1 MLWSDVIDGFS
12 KHMSRAHAFPNVD
25 QQPEHYNGADL
36 WGEPGWGWLRQ
47 GAAQRLW
54 LRQGAAQWPWL
65 RQGAAQ
71 RPWPQLAE
79 AAQHPDWSISLRRA
93 PITRRGPRCSEA
105 EAGCLQLHR
114 HLWNLEAC
122 GFPDIRPHM
131 CIHLTS
137 HVLGTDIGK
146 CWHIW

>member
-12 KHMSRAHAFPNVD
+12 KHMSRGHAFANMD

-47 GAAQRLW
+47 GTAQS
-54 LRQGAAQWPWL
+54 PWL

-71 RPWPQLAE
+71 RPWHQLAE
-79 AAQHPDWSISLRRA
+79 AAQHPDWSISQHGA
-93 PITRRGPRCSEA
+93 PITPQSPGCS

-114 HLWNLEAC
+114 HLWNLEVC

-131 CIHLTS
+131 CIHLGS
-137 HVLGTDIGK
+137 NVLGTDIGK
-146 CWHIW
+146 CWHCW